1 MLQEPQNE
9 SLYGQV
15 RSTPCRPI
23 LLLPILVLSPHIPC
37 ILHLPSWLNI
47 FHCALTFTSSQCMP
61 GISPLM
67 YFILTSI
74 LWRFKILEFPLV
86 TTTTNWSS
94 VKWYQ
99 RVLWWSAV
107 TAVAFNLQDLSEGR
121 EEQFSKH
128 SFRRF
133 YHVQQ
138 TAVTMDV
145 NRLYKYS
152 SAPNRFICL
161 IFAVYRS
168 KGWFRAG
175 SCHTYSTPALE
186 DYWEFW
192 RSVYDV
198 FCLLCN
204 NRSAVM

>member
-1 MLQEPQNE
+1 
-9 SLYGQV
+9 
-15 RSTPCRPI
+15 
-23 LLLPILVLSPHIPC
+23 
-37 ILHLPSWLNI
+37 
-47 FHCALTFTSSQCMP
+47 MP
-61 GISPLM
+61 GISPPNVF
-67 YFILTSI
+67 YFNIY
-74 LWRFKILEFPLV
+74 FMKIQNSGVRHIAVFFFHFLPFLSWVKHSVQQSFLQEFPLV

-99 RVLWWSAV
+99 RVLRWSAV

-121 EEQFSKH
+121 EEQFNKH
-128 SFRRF
+128 SFHRF

-161 IFAVYRS
+161 IFAVYKS

-175 SCHTYSTPALE
+175 SCQTYSTPALE
-186 DYWEFW
+186 DYCEFR